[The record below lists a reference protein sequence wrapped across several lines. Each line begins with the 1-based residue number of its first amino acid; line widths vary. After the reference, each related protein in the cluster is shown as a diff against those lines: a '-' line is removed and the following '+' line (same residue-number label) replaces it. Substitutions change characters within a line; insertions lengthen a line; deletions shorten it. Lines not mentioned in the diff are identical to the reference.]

1 MEAGS
6 KAITLSLMAETTPLY
21 QIRLAV
27 RSELE
32 DIAAGDSV
40 LVAASGG
47 ADSSA
52 LAAALLL
59 ECKTKSIKVIAL
71 IIDHGLQKNSAD
83 VTHETKRTLTKIGY
97 ENIEIRRVTV
107 EITDGLEASA
117 RRARYQALSDV
128 ANSHNAVAVFLG
140 HTKDD
145 QAETV
150 LLGLSRGSGSRSLS
164 GMAARVDRYRRPLL
178 SITRAQ
184 TEAAC
189 EEAGIKFWQDPHNQS
204 MEFTRVRVREVVL
217 PTMEREIGPGI
228 SDALARSAKLLR
240 DDADA
245 LDYLSE
251 EIFSKLDPASLEIS
265 KLESQPRAIRTRILR
280 RAIYLA
286 GAPQGSLSAEHIEPV
301 EALITA
307 WKGQGP
313 ISLPGGVTVARISGR
328 LSLSKSGGQG

>member
-1 MEAGS
+1 MEAGF

-117 RRARYQALSDV
+117 RRARYQALNDV

-150 LLGLSRGSGSRSLS
+150 LLGLARGSGSRSLS

-217 PTMEREIGPGI
+217 PTMEKEIGPGI

-245 LDYLSE
+245 LDYLSD
-251 EIFSKLDPASLEIS
+251 EIFSKLEPASLDIS

-280 RAIYLA
+280 KAIYLA

>member
-6 KAITLSLMAETTPLY
+6 RAITLSLMAESTPLY

-97 ENIEIRRVTV
+97 ENIEIRRVSV

-117 RRARYQALSDV
+117 RRARYQALNDV

-217 PTMEREIGPGI
+217 PTMEKEIGPGI

-245 LDYLSE
+245 LDYLSD
-251 EIFSKLDPASLEIS
+251 EIFSKLEPASLEIS

-280 RAIYLA
+280 KAIYLA

>member
-32 DIAAGDSV
+32 DIDAGDSV

-52 LAAALLL
+52 LAVALLQ
-59 ECKTKSIKVIAL
+59 ECKAKSIKVIAL

-117 RRARYQALSDV
+117 RRARYQALNDV
-128 ANSHNAVAVFLG
+128 ANAHDAVAIFLG
-140 HTKDD
+140 HTRDD

-150 LLGLSRGSGSRSLS
+150 LLGLARGSGSRSLS
-164 GMAARVDRYRRPLL
+164 GMASRVNRYRRPLL
-178 SITRAQ
+178 AITRAQ

-217 PTMEREIGPGI
+217 PTMEKEIGPGI

-245 LDYLSE
+245 LDYLSD
-251 EIFSKLDPASLEIS
+251 EIFSKLEPASLDIS

>member
-6 KAITLSLMAETTPLY
+6 RAITLSLMAETTPLY

-97 ENIEIRRVTV
+97 ENIEIRRVSV

-117 RRARYQALSDV
+117 RRARYQALNDV
-128 ANSHNAVAVFLG
+128 ANSHNAVAAFLG

-217 PTMEREIGPGI
+217 PTMEKEIGPGI

-245 LDYLSE
+245 LDYLSD
-251 EIFSKLDPASLEIS
+251 EIFSKLEPASLEIS

-280 RAIYLA
+280 KAIYLA

>member
-32 DIAAGDSV
+32 DIDAGDSV

-52 LAAALLL
+52 LAVALLQ
-59 ECKTKSIKVIAL
+59 ECKAKSIKVIAL

-107 EITDGLEASA
+107 EVTDGLEASA
-117 RRARYQALSDV
+117 RRARYQALNDV
-128 ANSHNAVAVFLG
+128 ANAHDAVAIFLG
-140 HTKDD
+140 HTRDD

-150 LLGLSRGSGSRSLS
+150 LLGLARGSGSRSLS
-164 GMAARVDRYRRPLL
+164 GMASRVDRYRRPLL
-178 SITRAQ
+178 AITRAQ

-217 PTMEREIGPGI
+217 PTMEKEIGPGI

-245 LDYLSE
+245 LDYLSD
-251 EIFSKLDPASLEIS
+251 EIFSKLEPASLDIS

>member
-6 KAITLSLMAETTPLY
+6 RAITLSLMAETTPLY

-117 RRARYQALSDV
+117 RRARYQALNDV

-150 LLGLSRGSGSRSLS
+150 LLGLARGSGSRSLS
-164 GMAARVDRYRRPLL
+164 GMASRVDRYRRPLL

-217 PTMEREIGPGI
+217 PTMEKEIGPGI
-228 SDALARSAKLLR
+228 SDALARS
-240 DDADA
+240 
-245 LDYLSE
+245 
-251 EIFSKLDPASLEIS
+251 
-265 KLESQPRAIRTRILR
+265 
-280 RAIYLA
+280 
-286 GAPQGSLSAEHIEPV
+286 V
-301 EALITA
+301 C
-307 WKGQGP
+307 
-313 ISLPGGVTVARISGR
+313 
-328 LSLSKSGGQG
+328 

>member
-97 ENIEIRRVTV
+97 ENIEIRRVSV

-117 RRARYQALSDV
+117 RRARYQALNDV
-128 ANSHNAVAVFLG
+128 ANSHNAVAIFLG
-140 HTKDD
+140 HTRDD

-150 LLGLSRGSGSRSLS
+150 LLGLARGSGSRSLS
-164 GMAARVDRYRRPLL
+164 GMASRVDRYRRPLL

-217 PTMEREIGPGI
+217 PTMEKEIGPGI

-251 EIFSKLDPASLEIS
+251 EIFSKLEPASLEIS
-265 KLESQPRAIRTRILR
+265 KLELQPRAIRTRILR

-313 ISLPGGVTVARISGR
+313 ISLPGGVTAARISGR

>member
-217 PTMEREIGPGI
+217 PTMEKEIGPGI

-251 EIFSKLDPASLEIS
+251 EIFSKLDPASLELS

-280 RAIYLA
+280 RANYLA

>member
-6 KAITLSLMAETTPLY
+6 RAITLSLMAETTPLY

-32 DIAAGDSV
+32 DIAAGESV

-117 RRARYQALSDV
+117 RRARYQALNDV

-140 HTKDD
+140 HTRDD

-178 SITRAQ
+178 AITRAQ

-217 PTMEREIGPGI
+217 PTMEKEIGPGI

-245 LDYLSE
+245 LDYLSD
-251 EIFSKLDPASLEIS
+251 EIFSKLEPASLDVS

-286 GAPQGSLSAEHIEPV
+286 GAPQGSLSADHIEPV

-328 LSLSKSGGQG
+328 LSLSKSSGQG

>member
-117 RRARYQALSDV
+117 RRSRYQALNDV

-150 LLGLSRGSGSRSLS
+150 LLGLARGSGSRSLS
-164 GMAARVDRYRRPLL
+164 GMASRVDRYRRPLL

-217 PTMEREIGPGI
+217 PTMEKEIGPGI

-245 LDYLSE
+245 LDYLSD
-251 EIFSKLDPASLEIS
+251 EIFSKLEPASLEIS

-280 RAIYLA
+280 KAIYLA

>member
-1 MEAGS
+1 MGAGS
-6 KAITLSLMAETTPLY
+6 RAITLSLMAETTPLY

-32 DIAAGDSV
+32 DISAGDSV

-59 ECKTKSIKVIAL
+59 ECKSKSIKVIAL

-140 HTKDD
+140 HTRDD

-245 LDYLSE
+245 LDHLSD
-251 EIFSKLDPASLEIS
+251 EIFSKLDPASLDIS

-286 GAPQGSLSAEHIEPV
+286 GAPQGSLSADHVEPV

>member
-97 ENIEIRRVTV
+97 ENIEIRRVSV

-217 PTMEREIGPGI
+217 PTMEKEIGPGI

>member
-107 EITDGLEASA
+107 QITDGLEASA
-117 RRARYQALSDV
+117 RRARYQALNDV

-150 LLGLSRGSGSRSLS
+150 LLGLARGSGSRSLS
-164 GMAARVDRYRRPLL
+164 GMASRVDRYRRPLL

-217 PTMEREIGPGI
+217 PTMEKEIGPGI

-245 LDYLSE
+245 LDYLSD
-251 EIFSKLDPASLEIS
+251 EIFSKLEPASLEIS

-280 RAIYLA
+280 KAIYLA

>member
-32 DIAAGDSV
+32 DIDAGDSV

-52 LAAALLL
+52 LAVALLQ
-59 ECKTKSIKVIAL
+59 ECKAKSIKVIAL

-117 RRARYQALSDV
+117 RRARYQALNDV
-128 ANSHNAVAVFLG
+128 ANAHDAVAIFLG
-140 HTKDD
+140 HTRDD

-150 LLGLSRGSGSRSLS
+150 LLGLARGSGSRSLS
-164 GMAARVDRYRRPLL
+164 GMASKVDRYRRPLL
-178 SITRAQ
+178 AITRAQ

-217 PTMEREIGPGI
+217 PTMEKEIGPGI

-245 LDYLSE
+245 LDYLSD
-251 EIFSKLDPASLEIS
+251 EIFSKLEPASLDIS

>member
-1 MEAGS
+1 MGAGS
-6 KAITLSLMAETTPLY
+6 RAITLSLMAETTPLY

-32 DIAAGDSV
+32 DISAGDSV

-59 ECKTKSIKVIAL
+59 ECKSKSIKVIAL

-245 LDYLSE
+245 LDHLSD
-251 EIFSKLDPASLEIS
+251 EIFSKLDPASLDIS

-286 GAPQGSLSAEHIEPV
+286 GAPQGSLSADHVEPV

>member
-117 RRARYQALSDV
+117 RRARYQALNDV

-164 GMAARVDRYRRPLL
+164 GMASRVDRYRRPLL

-217 PTMEREIGPGI
+217 PTMEKEIGPGI

-245 LDYLSE
+245 LDYLSD
-251 EIFSKLDPASLEIS
+251 EIFSKLEPASLEIS

-280 RAIYLA
+280 KAIYLA

>member
-107 EITDGLEASA
+107 QITDGLEASA
-117 RRARYQALSDV
+117 RRARYQALNDV

-150 LLGLSRGSGSRSLS
+150 LLGLARGSGSRSLS
-164 GMAARVDRYRRPLL
+164 GMASRVDRYRRPLL

-217 PTMEREIGPGI
+217 PTMEKEIGPGI

-245 LDYLSE
+245 LDYLSD
-251 EIFSKLDPASLEIS
+251 EIFSKLGPASLEIS

-280 RAIYLA
+280 KAIYLA

-328 LSLSKSGGQG
+328 LSLTKSGGQG

>member
-6 KAITLSLMAETTPLY
+6 RAITLSLMAETTPLY

-32 DIAAGDSV
+32 DIAAGESV

-59 ECKTKSIKVIAL
+59 ESKTKSIKVIAL

-117 RRARYQALSDV
+117 RRARYQALNDV

-140 HTKDD
+140 HTRDD

-178 SITRAQ
+178 AITRAQ

-217 PTMEREIGPGI
+217 PTMEKEIGPGI

-245 LDYLSE
+245 LDYLSD
-251 EIFSKLDPASLEIS
+251 EIFSKLEPASLDVS

-286 GAPQGSLSAEHIEPV
+286 GAPQGSLSADHIEPV

-328 LSLSKSGGQG
+328 LSLSKSSGQG

>member
-6 KAITLSLMAETTPLY
+6 RAITLSLMAETTPLY

-32 DIAAGDSV
+32 DISAGDSV

-59 ECKTKSIKVIAL
+59 ECKAKSIKVIAL

-97 ENIEIRRVTV
+97 ENIEIRRATV

-140 HTKDD
+140 HTRDD

-245 LDYLSE
+245 LDHLSD
-251 EIFSKLDPASLEIS
+251 EIFSKLDPASLDIS

-286 GAPQGSLSAEHIEPV
+286 GAPQGSLSADHVEPV

>member
-27 RSELE
+27 RFELE

-107 EITDGLEASA
+107 EVTDGLEASA
-117 RRARYQALSDV
+117 RRARYQALKDV
-128 ANSHNAVAVFLG
+128 ANSHSAVAIFLG
-140 HTKDD
+140 HTRDD

-178 SITRAQ
+178 AITRAQ

-217 PTMEREIGPGI
+217 PTMEKEIGPGI

-245 LDYLSE
+245 LDYLSD
-251 EIFSKLDPASLEIS
+251 EIFSKLEPASLDIS
-265 KLESQPRAIRTRILR
+265 KLEAQPRAISTRILR

-286 GAPQGSLSAEHIEPV
+286 GAPQGSLSADHIEPV

-307 WKGQGP
+307 WKGQGS

>member
-6 KAITLSLMAETTPLY
+6 RAITLSLMAEATPLY

-32 DIAAGDSV
+32 DIAPGESV

-59 ECKTKSIKVIAL
+59 ECQAKSIKVIAL

-97 ENIEIRRVTV
+97 ENVEIRRVTV

-117 RRARYQALSDV
+117 RRARYQALGDV
-128 ANSHNAVAVFLG
+128 ADSHNAVAIFLG

-150 LLGLSRGSGSRSLS
+150 LLGLARGSGSRSLA

-178 SITRAQ
+178 AITRAQ

-189 EEAGIKFWQDPHNQS
+189 QEVGIKFWQDPHNQS

-217 PTMEREIGPGI
+217 PTMEKEIGPGI

-245 LDYLSE
+245 LDDLSD
-251 EIFSKLDPASLEIS
+251 EIFSQLEPASLDIS

-301 EALITA
+301 ESLITA
-307 WKGQGP
+307 WKGQGA

-328 LSLSKSGGQG
+328 LSLSKSRGQE

>member
-6 KAITLSLMAETTPLY
+6 RAITLSLMAETTPLY

-59 ECKTKSIKVIAL
+59 ECRSKSIKVIAL

-128 ANSHNAVAVFLG
+128 ANSHKAVLIFLG
-140 HTKDD
+140 HTRDD

-178 SITRAQ
+178 AITRAQ

-217 PTMEREIGPGI
+217 PTMEKEIGPGI

-245 LDYLSE
+245 LDSLSD
-251 EIFSKLDPASLEIS
+251 EIFSGLEPASLDIS

-307 WKGQGP
+307 WKGQGA

-328 LSLSKSGGQG
+328 LSLSKSSGQE

>member
-1 MEAGS
+1 
-6 KAITLSLMAETTPLY
+6 MAETTPLY

-32 DIAAGDSV
+32 DIAAGESV

-117 RRARYQALSDV
+117 RRARYQALNDV

-140 HTKDD
+140 HTRDD

-164 GMAARVDRYRRPLL
+164 GMAARVDCYRRPLL
-178 SITRAQ
+178 AITRAQ

-217 PTMEREIGPGI
+217 PTMEKEIGPGI

-245 LDYLSE
+245 LDYLSD
-251 EIFSKLDPASLEIS
+251 EIFSKLEPASLDVS

-286 GAPQGSLSAEHIEPV
+286 GAPQGSLSADHIEPV

-328 LSLSKSGGQG
+328 LSLSKSSGQG

>member
-117 RRARYQALSDV
+117 RRARYQALNDV

-150 LLGLSRGSGSRSLS
+150 LLGLARGSGSRSLS

-217 PTMEREIGPGI
+217 PTMEKEIGPGI

-245 LDYLSE
+245 LDYLSD
-251 EIFSKLDPASLEIS
+251 EIFSKLEPASLEIS

-280 RAIYLA
+280 KAIYLA

>member
-97 ENIEIRRVTV
+97 ENIEIRRVSV

-117 RRARYQALSDV
+117 RRARYQALNDV

-150 LLGLSRGSGSRSLS
+150 LLGLARGSGSRSLS

-217 PTMEREIGPGI
+217 PTMEKEIGPGI

-245 LDYLSE
+245 LDYLSD
-251 EIFSKLDPASLEIS
+251 EIFSKLEPASLEIS
-265 KLESQPRAIRTRILR
+265 KLESQPRAIRTRVLR
-280 RAIYLA
+280 KAIYLA

>member
-6 KAITLSLMAETTPLY
+6 RAITLSLMAETTPLY

-59 ECKTKSIKVIAL
+59 ECKSKSIKVIAL

-128 ANSHNAVAVFLG
+128 ANSHNAVAIFLG
-140 HTKDD
+140 HTRDD

-178 SITRAQ
+178 AITRAQ

-217 PTMEREIGPGI
+217 PTMEKEIGPGI

-245 LDYLSE
+245 LDYLSY
-251 EIFSKLDPASLEIS
+251 EIFSKLEPASLEIS

-280 RAIYLA
+280 KAIYLA

>member
-59 ECKTKSIKVIAL
+59 ECKAKSIKVIAL

-97 ENIEIRRVTV
+97 ENIEIRRVSV

-117 RRARYQALSDV
+117 RRARYQALNDV

-217 PTMEREIGPGI
+217 PTMEKEIGPGI

-245 LDYLSE
+245 LDYLSD
-251 EIFSKLDPASLEIS
+251 EIFSKLEPASLEIS

-280 RAIYLA
+280 KAIYLA

>member
-6 KAITLSLMAETTPLY
+6 KAITLSLMAEPTPLY
-21 QIRLAV
+21 QICLAV

-59 ECKTKSIKVIAL
+59 ECKSKSIKIIAL

-128 ANSHNAVAVFLG
+128 ANSHNAVAIFLG

-178 SITRAQ
+178 AITRAQ

-217 PTMEREIGPGI
+217 PTMEKEIGPGI

-245 LDYLSE
+245 LDYLSD

-307 WKGQGP
+307 WKGQGA

-328 LSLSKSGGQG
+328 LSLSKSSGQE

>member
-117 RRARYQALSDV
+117 RRARYQALNDV

-217 PTMEREIGPGI
+217 PTMEKEIGPGI

-251 EIFSKLDPASLEIS
+251 EIFSKLEPASLEIS

-280 RAIYLA
+280 KAIYLA

>member
-1 MEAGS
+1 MGAGS
-6 KAITLSLMAETTPLY
+6 RAITLSLMAETTPLY

-32 DIAAGDSV
+32 DISAGDSV

-52 LAAALLL
+52 LVAALLL
-59 ECKTKSIKVIAL
+59 ECKSKSIKVIAL

-245 LDYLSE
+245 LDHLSD
-251 EIFSKLDPASLEIS
+251 EIFSKLDPASLDIS

-286 GAPQGSLSAEHIEPV
+286 GAPQGSLSADHVEPV

>member
-59 ECKTKSIKVIAL
+59 ECTTKSIKVIAL

-83 VTHETKRTLTKIGY
+83 VTHETKKTLTRIGY

-245 LDYLSE
+245 LDHLSD
-251 EIFSKLDPASLEIS
+251 EIFSKLDPASLDIS